1 MHDDP
6 KPDNSRPSD
15 PKPPSRSEASP
26 KSNDEPLR
34 CDYCGSTALVWR
46 RCKLI
51 CENCRG
57 IVLSCGDL

>member
-1 MHDDP
+1 MPDDP
-6 KPDNSRPSD
+6 KPDDSTPPRKNESSR
-15 PKPPSRSEASP
+15 EFH
-26 KSNDEPLR
+26 DEQQR